1 MYNYFLFLVYSAT
14 GIDILVSGSGNVTLV
29 GIYAMVGLMVVYDIA
44 KFILQILIYLK
55 PMNSA
60 TVSPMNC

>member
-1 MYNYFLFLVYSAT
+1 MYSYFLFLVYSAT

-29 GIYAMVGLMVVYDIA
+29 GIYVMVGLMVVYDIA
-44 KFILQILIYLK
+44 KFILQILISSK

-60 TVSPMNC
+60 TVSPMNG